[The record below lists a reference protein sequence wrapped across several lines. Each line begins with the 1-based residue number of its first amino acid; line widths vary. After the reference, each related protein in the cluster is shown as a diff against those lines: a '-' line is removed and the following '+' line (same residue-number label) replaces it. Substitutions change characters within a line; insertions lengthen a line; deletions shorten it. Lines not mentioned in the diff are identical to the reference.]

1 MNEKIQRQ
9 IFNLLYKKGIKN
21 FVGVPDSTMK
31 YFIDEGLKKDKILI
45 TTREEEAIGI
55 VSGMSLSNEKSLVFM
70 QNAGFANSLSTITSL
85 IKLYEIPMI
94 LLIGWRG
101 FLKDDA
107 PEHEKIGSI
116 QTKLIKT
123 IGIESKIINEKN
135 FENVCDWALKKIKS
149 GKSFE
154 LKPQLNY
161 LGRYN
166 PRLRTEIDGL
176 INWEMNSYDLY
187 NFINAF
193 DDPYVGASTN
203 INNKKFKR
211 S

>member
-9 IFNLLYKKGIKN
+9 IFNILKKKGIKN

-31 YFIDEGLKKDKILI
+31 HFIDEGLKKEKILI

-55 VSGMSLSNEKSLVFM
+55 AAGMSMSNEKSLVFM

-107 PEHEKIGSI
+107 PEHEKIAKVAKFKTYKISTKEQIKKIFSKIKKENGPICILVKIEKSSVRSI
-116 QTKLIKT
+116 RVDITPPNIKT
-123 IGIESKIINEKN
+123 RFMKS
-135 FENVCDWALKKIKS
+135 LK
-149 GKSFE
+149 
-154 LKPQLNY
+154 
-161 LGRYN
+161 
-166 PRLRTEIDGL
+166 
-176 INWEMNSYDLY
+176 
-187 NFINAF
+187 
-193 DDPYVGASTN
+193 
-203 INNKKFKR
+203 
-211 S
+211 